1 MKYNHSWA
9 VKWMQQRN
17 GGANGGS
24 ICICSIC
31 TSMDLST
38 YNNYI
43 KHKIDVFYSLYYLQT
58 NLKYNHTWAIQWM
71 QHWSSNANGSSICIP
86 IDLSTDDTFKVPIST
101 VSCVGGYLII
111 PWWQWVN
118 TICGHLVFLYGH
130 YITIFSIVAE
140 TKFPSFQ
147 FCLVLRCASKLCI
160 IINVS

>member
-1 MKYNHSWA
+1 MA
-9 VKWMQQRN
+9 VPMAEVYVYAVYVPQWTWVLTIIISSTKLM
-17 GGANGGS
+17 
-24 ICICSIC
+24 CSIHY
-31 TSMDLST
+31 MA
-38 YNNYI
+38 
-43 KHKIDVFYSLYYLQT
+43 YLQT